1 MNKDSNLIVY
11 CTHCGDSCTETI
23 TDGTHSF
30 CCEGCKQV
38 YEILQ
43 ETDACDPEKMQRLSG
58 ITPKGR
64 FTQDKWNFLDE
75 EVIAEKLILFSDKQ
89 HTHIQFSLPQI
100 HCSSCIWLLE
110 HLSRIN
116 KFVISS
122 TVDFDKKEIII
133 IIDKE
138 KIKLSTLASLLDY
151 IGYPPSV
158 SFESNEKKPIA
169 KTSKQEII
177 RIGVAGFCFSN
188 IMMLSFPDY
197 LSGDG
202 INETILKEYFSYI
215 SLLLSLPVLFYAAAP
230 FFIQAWKGLRQK
242 WLNIDAPIA
251 LAILI
256 TFSRS
261 LYEIT
266 MHVGTGYLDSMSGIV
281 FFMLIGRWF
290 QLKTHHAVSFERD
303 YKSYFPLSVQVID
316 DHEKK
321 YKTIDKIVKDDIMLV
336 RNHELIP
343 ADSILKNGKAFIDYS
358 FVTGESEP
366 VHIEAGKMIYAGGKQ
381 IGTGIE
387 LQVLRPVSSSQLTR
401 LWNNDIFHNKKNREA
416 SFIHPWSNYFSIAL
430 FSIAIIATIFWQ
442 LNNPNNTW
450 KALTSILIVA
460 CPCSLLLS
468 ATFTYGNLM
477 RIFGKNKF
485 FLKNAN
491 VIERIGDAD
500 AIVFD
505 KTGTLTSGDQS
516 SIKYKGKVLSYH
528 EAMMIKAIVTQS
540 NHPLSK
546 ALTNWSEWNNMTETD
561 EISSYSEIPGKGIQA
576 TVLENNFCIG
586 NAEFVFEHINDK
598 THLAHSENASIHI
611 SINNQYKGC
620 FTLEQNYR
628 EHIFQTIQQIT
639 KRIPYLHILSGDNNK
654 EELRIRKSLGSDAQL
669 AFSKSPEEKLEY
681 IKALQHHGKK
691 VIMVGDGLNDAGA
704 LQQSDVGIAVTDNS
718 THFTPA
724 CDAILEGSQL
734 KNLDKLFKLAR
745 TGKKIV
751 TASFILSIGYN
762 IVGLYF
768 ATQALL
774 SPLIAAIL
782 MPASSISII
791 LLVTLLGSLYARKYE
806 LERI

>member
-1 MNKDSNLIVY
+1 MNIGSDLISY
-11 CTHCGDSCTETI
+11 CTHCGDSCSVTI

-64 FTQDKWNFLDE
+64 FIHEKWNFFDD
-75 EVIAEKLILFSDKQ
+75 EVIAETLILFSDKQ
-89 HTHIQFSLPQI
+89 HTHIQFSLPHI

-116 KFVISS
+116 KFVVSS
-122 TVDFDKKEIII
+122 MVDFDKKEIII

-138 KIKLSTLASLLDY
+138 KIKLSALASLLDY

-158 SFESNEKKPIA
+158 SFENNEKTPIQ
-169 KTSKQEII
+169 KTSKKEIL
-177 RIGVAGFCFSN
+177 RIGLAGFCFSN

-197 LSGDG
+197 LSSEG
-202 INETILKEYFSYI
+202 INEVILKEYFSYI
-215 SLLLSLPVLFYAAAP
+215 SLLLSLPVFFYAAAP

-261 LYEIT
+261 IYEIT
-266 MHVGTGYLDSMSGIV
+266 MHIGTGYLDSMSGIV

-303 YKSYFPLSVQVID
+303 YKSYFPLSIQVVSEN
-316 DHEKK
+316 EKS

-343 ADSILKNGKAFIDYS
+343 ADSILKNGNAFIDYS

-366 VHIEAGKMIYAGGKQ
+366 LHIERGEMIYAGGKQ
-381 IGTGIE
+381 IGTAIE
-387 LQVLRPVSSSQLTR
+387 LKVLRPVSSSQLTR
-401 LWNNDIFHNKKNREA
+401 LWNNDIFHNKKNREV

-430 FSIAIIATIFWQ
+430 FSVAIISSMYWQ
-442 LNNPNNTW
+442 LNEPSNTW
-450 KALTSILIVA
+450 KVLTSVLIVA

-491 VIERIGDAD
+491 VIEGIGNANT
-500 AIVFD
+500 IVFD
-505 KTGTLTSGDQS
+505 KTGTLTTGDQS
-516 SIKYKGKVLSYH
+516 SIQYIGKALSYD
-528 EAMMIKAIVTQS
+528 EAIMIKAIVSQS
-540 NHPLSK
+540 NHPFSK
-546 ALTNWSEWNNMTETD
+546 ALSTWSEWNNMTETD
-561 EISSYSEIPGKGIQA
+561 AISSYCEIPGKGIQA
-576 TVLENNFCIG
+576 TVSAHSFCIG
-586 NAEFVFEHINDK
+586 QAEFVLEHIHDK
-598 THLAHSENASIHI
+598 THLTHSENAAIHI
-611 SINNQYKGC
+611 SIDNQYKGC

-628 EHIFQTIQQIT
+628 EQIFQTILQIA

-654 EELRIRKSLGSDAQL
+654 EESRIRKSLSKDAQL
-669 AFSKSPEEKLEY
+669 AFSKSPQEKLEY
-681 IKALQHHGKK
+681 IKAIQYQGKK

-724 CDAILEGSQL
+724 CDAILEGSQM
-734 KNLDKLFKLAR
+734 KKLDKLFKLAR

-762 IVGLYF
+762 IIGLYF

-791 LLVTLLGSLYARKYE
+791 LLVTLLGNLYARKYQ
-806 LERI
+806 LDTI